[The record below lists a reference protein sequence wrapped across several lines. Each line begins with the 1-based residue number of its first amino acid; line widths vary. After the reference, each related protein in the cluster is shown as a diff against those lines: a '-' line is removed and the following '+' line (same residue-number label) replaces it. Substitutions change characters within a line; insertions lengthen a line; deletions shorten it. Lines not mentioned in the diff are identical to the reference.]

1 MFFKRS
7 QFRVSFEIQ
16 AVTIQAFVSWIFQF
30 TCGSVFQFFFVF
42 FFCNLKY
49 EFDSEKAEN
58 FIVRVT
64 TGNNLRPILPPF

>member
-16 AVTIQAFVSWIFQF
+16 AVTKIFAFGSWIFQF

-42 FFCNLKY
+42 FRNLKY
-49 EFDSEKAEN
+49 KFDSEKAET